1 MVFFNK
7 EQYKWFFLFCLF
19 CFGFFFIAKTTI
31 TPWSLF
37 ITPGICLH
45 AYVHMQLS

>member
-1 MVFFNK
+1 MVFFVLLV
-7 EQYKWFFLFCLF
+7 LFWV
-19 CFGFFFIAKTTI
+19 FFIAKTTI